1 MTLPDPWDSLK
12 LKPLS
17 PDEWARVL
25 ELVSRPIIEPPCDP
39 WLLEHCWPAY
49 PPEVIELAKQLAR
62 NLDVP
67 RHEEES

>member
-39 WLLEHCWPAY
+39 WVREHFWPVRSTPAM
-49 PPEVIELAKQLAR
+49 
-62 NLDVP
+62 DV
-67 RHEEES
+67 ES